1 MAAPAKQAGNLAARM
16 GRWSAQHR
24 KKAIWGW
31 LMLVLLAFGIG
42 SAVGTKTQTA
52 AQSGVGQS
60 GRAERTIDDSFPK
73 HQVEQ
78 ALVQSDTATSKAPSF
93 RAAVDNAQRRLS

>member
-31 LMLVLLAFGIG
+31 LVLVLLAFEIG

-52 AQSGVGQS
+52 AQSGVGQC

-78 ALVQSDTATSKAPSF
+78 ALVQSGNATATDPSF
-93 RAAVDNAQRRLS
+93 GAVGDDLQHHVS